1 MEFVWDAN
9 KAVTNLAKH
18 GVDFR
23 MAVGV
28 FFDESRLVI
37 DQTKDG
43 EE

>member
-28 FFDESRLVI
+28 FFSTNRAS
-37 DQTKDG
+37 
-43 EE
+43 